1 MVDPRA
7 AKDCPNPVSTLKSR
21 KEKNWIITRDSLG
34 RIIEVLKLLPDLPL
48 IPKRIK
54 EFPSRMAS
62 QFYDALD
69 SDSVRGFRK
78 ALKLVD
84 LFGFQSL
91 SSPIVGFLDAG
102 IDFALDVLSELRK
115 DPLEQTPQI
124 INKTVKFYLDD
135 PDELGNPRSELAI
148 DKQAQQRLRKAK
160 NLYKDPDAQLFFQS
174 LATFFV
180 RYKRGESV
188 KDSFAES
195 FQDLIALV
203 SPKVGA
209 PFKDKKRTP
218 VATKVAAYHRRQRY
232 TTKKTKTIKD

>member
-84 LFGFQSL
+84 LF
-91 SSPIVGFLDAG
+91 
-102 IDFALDVLSELRK
+102 
-115 DPLEQTPQI
+115 
-124 INKTVKFYLDD
+124 
-135 PDELGNPRSELAI
+135 
-148 DKQAQQRLRKAK
+148 
-160 NLYKDPDAQLFFQS
+160 
-174 LATFFV
+174 
-180 RYKRGESV
+180 
-188 KDSFAES
+188 
-195 FQDLIALV
+195 
-203 SPKVGA
+203 
-209 PFKDKKRTP
+209 
-218 VATKVAAYHRRQRY
+218 
-232 TTKKTKTIKD
+232 